1 MQGKSTLHFMDQ
13 TTLKI
18 GSTHPIWTSLSS
30 TVSSVKKGTI
40 KARLLTGTHL
50 LETNKHKF
58 SSGKESP
65 LCNCYYVLRYTSKEK
80 SFPKIK
86 TFMISLIGMAKW
98 TSNSNEKSSIVRLI
112 IDSTFVLP
120 MIKSRSDLEC
130 LHRLSADM
138 CYKLY
143 MHMHRER
150 DYYRRN

>member
-1 MQGKSTLHFMDQ
+1 M
-13 TTLKI
+13 
-18 GSTHPIWTSLSS
+18 SLIS
-30 TVSSVKKGTI
+30 
-40 KARLLTGTHL
+40 
-50 LETNKHKF
+50 
-58 SSGKESP
+58 
-65 LCNCYYVLRYTSKEK
+65 CYYVLRYTSKEK

-150 DYYRRN
+150 GYYRRN